1 MFLKKQTIFSKKCEE
16 IWKDVDFLL
25 FVYGISA
32 FYILPKRRIM
42 AIAPIWK
49 DYFVTLGTG
58 DVIPFRIRVQ
68 DQSGDIIYN
77 GKSHIK
83 PGGTDNSIRINDIC
97 ADYLTNALP
106 ALSQAEFSELSFPL
120 NFVVEA
126 FLQTAQDVDPD
137 WELAGEVQFMNDW
150 SYDDSYNPA
159 TMGMSFPVN
168 GRIDS
173 RQWLVFTAYN
183 ASTITATLTFTDGT
197 TSQVIIPIEIQADFN
212 YDRFPDEGIFNTD
225 FARSARA
232 AGSGTAVFDLSAWD
246 NVASVTI
253 NGKTWEVVTDCRE
266 WVVYYVNAYGG
277 WDSLLIEGNTIE
289 TDSLK
294 RHTREMEY
302 DNRSIQNR
310 GTQNYVNEITK
321 SYTLHTSWMSD
332 AESLRMHHLL
342 NSPEVYLFNINTGD
356 MIPVTLNNTTTEF
369 KTYKNNG
376 GRLVNYTIDATLAQE
391 RIRR

>member
-1 MFLKKQTIFSKKCEE
+1 MFVDAKIDKQFFQKKCEE
-16 IWKDVDFLL
+16 IWKDVDFLI
-25 FVYGISA
+25 FVYGNPA

-49 DYFVTLGTG
+49 DYFVTLGIRT
-58 DVIPFRIRVQ
+58 VIPFRIRVQ
-68 DQSGDIIYN
+68 DQNGNIIYN

-83 PGGTDNSIRINDIC
+83 PGETNNSIRINDIC

-106 ALSQAEFSELSFPL
+106 ALSQVEFSALSFPL

-126 FLQTAQDVDPD
+126 FLQYWTI
-137 WELAGEVQFMNDW
+137 AGQVQFMNDW

-173 RQWLVFTAYN
+173 RQWLVYTAYN
-183 ASTITATLTFTDGT
+183 ASNITATLTFTDGIK
-197 TSQVIIPIEIQADFN
+197 SHVIIPVEISADFS
-212 YDRFPDEGIFNTD
+212 DDFNTD
-225 FARSARA
+225 FARSAKA

-246 NVASVTI
+246 NVASVII
-253 NGKTWEVVTDCRE
+253 NGKTWEVVTDCKE

-342 NSPEVYLFNINTGD
+342 NSPEVYLFNINTRD

-376 GRLVNYTIDATLAQE
+376 GRLVNYTIDATLAQD

>member
-1 MFLKKQTIFSKKCEE
+1 MHNG
-16 IWKDVDFLL
+16 WALL
-25 FVYGISA
+25 FNVGGSLESLEMSLGKLFIYGKPV

-49 DYFVTLGTG
+49 DYFVTLGKRT
-58 DVIPFRIRVQ
+58 VIPFRIRVQ

-83 PGGTDNSIRINDIC
+83 PGKTNNSIRINDIC

-106 ALSQAEFSELSFPL
+106 ALSQAEFSALSFPL

-126 FLQTAQDVDPD
+126 FLQD
-137 WELAGEVQFMNDW
+137 WNIAGQVQFMNDW

-173 RQWLVFTAYN
+173 RQWLVYTAYN
-183 ASTITATLTFTDGT
+183 TSTITATLTFTDGT
-197 TSQVIIPIEIQADFN
+197 TSQVIIPVEISADFS
-212 YDRFPDEGIFNTD
+212 DDFNTD

-253 NGKTWEVVTDCRE
+253 NGKTWEVVTDCKE

-294 RHTREMEY
+294 RHTREIEY

-321 SYTLHTSWMSD
+321 SFTLHTSWMSD

-342 NSPEVYLFNINTGD
+342 NSTEVYLFNINTGD
-356 MIPVTLNNTTTEF
+356 MIPVTLNNTTTEY

>member
-1 MFLKKQTIFSKKCEE
+1 M
-16 IWKDVDFLL
+16 DFLL

-49 DYFVTLGTG
+49 DHFVTLGKY

-83 PGGTDNSIRINDIC
+83 PGGTDNTIRINDIC

-126 FLQTAQDVDPD
+126 YVPLATGEPRWDYVDTI
-137 WELAGEVQFMNDW
+137 QFINDW

-173 RQWLVFTAYN
+173 RQWLVYTAYN

-197 TSQVIIPIEIQADFN
+197 TSQVIIPVEIQADFN

-356 MIPVTLNNTTTEF
+356 MIPVTLNNTKTEF

>member
-1 MFLKKQTIFSKKCEE
+1 MWTLS
-16 IWKDVDFLL
+16 L
-25 FVYGISA
+25 FIYGISA

-49 DYFVTLGTG
+49 DYFVTLGKRT
-58 DVIPFRIRVQ
+58 VIPFRIRVQ
-68 DQSGDIIYN
+68 DQNGNIIYN
-77 GKSHIK
+77 GKSHK
-83 PGGTDNSIRINDIC
+83 RPGETNNYIRINDIC

-106 ALSQAEFSELSFPL
+106 ALSQAEFSALSFPL
-120 NFVVEA
+120 NFVVET
-126 FLQTAQDVDPD
+126 FLQSWTI
-137 WELAGEVQFMNDW
+137 AGQVQFMNDW

-173 RQWLVFTAYN
+173 RQWLVYTAYN

-197 TSQVIIPIEIQADFN
+197 TSQVIIPVEISADFN
-212 YDRFPDEGIFNTD
+212 YNRFPDEGIFNTD

-232 AGSGTAVFDLSAWD
+232 ARSGTAVFDLSAWD

-310 GTQNYVNEITK
+310 GTQNYLNEITK

-342 NSPEVYLFNINTGD
+342 NSTEVYLFNINTGD
-356 MIPVTLNNTTTEF
+356 MIPVVLNNTTTEF

-376 GRLVNYTIDATLAQE
+376 GKMVNYTIDATLAQD

>member
-1 MFLKKQTIFSKKCEE
+1 
-16 IWKDVDFLL
+16 
-25 FVYGISA
+25 
-32 FYILPKRRIM
+32 M
-42 AIAPIWK
+42 AIVPIWK
-49 DYFVTLGTG
+49 DYFVTLGKY

-83 PGGTDNSIRINDIC
+83 PGGTDNTIRINDIC

-106 ALSQAEFSELSFPL
+106 ALSQAEFSRLTFPL
-120 NFVVEA
+120 TFIV
-126 FLQTAQDVDPD
+126 QTPIEQGSVHWDWVDS
-137 WELAGEVQFMNDW
+137 VQFINDW

-173 RQWLVFTAYN
+173 RQWLVYTAYN
-183 ASTITATLTFTDGT
+183 ASTISATLKFTDGT
-197 TSQVIIPIEIQADFN
+197 TSQVIIPVEISADFS
-212 YDRFPDEGIFNTD
+212 DDSNTD
-225 FARSARA
+225 FVRSAKA

-277 WDSLLIEGNTIE
+277 WDSLLIEGNSIE
-289 TDSLK
+289 KDSLK
-294 RHTREMEY
+294 RYTREMEY
-302 DNRSIQNR
+302 DNRSVQNR

-356 MIPVTLNNTTTEF
+356 MIPVVLNNTTTEF

>member
-1 MFLKKQTIFSKKCEE
+1 MHNG
-16 IWKDVDFLL
+16 WALL
-25 FVYGISA
+25 FNVGGSLKSLEMSLGKFFIYGKPV
-32 FYILPKRRIM
+32 FYILPKRIIM

-58 DVIPFRIRVQ
+58 VVIPFRIRVQ
-68 DQSGDIIYN
+68 DQNGNIIYN

-83 PGGTDNSIRINDIC
+83 PGETNNSIRINDIC

-106 ALSQAEFSELSFPL
+106 ALSQAEFSALSFPL
-120 NFVVEA
+120 NFVVET
-126 FLQTAQDVDPD
+126 FLEYWTI
-137 WELAGEVQFMNDW
+137 AGQVQFMNDW

-173 RQWLVFTAYN
+173 RQWLVYTAYN

-197 TSQVIIPIEIQADFN
+197 TSQVTIPVEISADFS
-212 YDRFPDEGIFNTD
+212 DDFNTD

-253 NGKTWEVVTDCRE
+253 NGKTWEVVTDCKER
-266 WVVYYVNAYGG
+266 VVYYVNAYGG

-294 RHTREMEY
+294 RYTREMEY

-356 MIPVTLNNTTTEF
+356 MIPVVLNNTTTEY

>member
-1 MFLKKQTIFSKKCEE
+1 MWTLS
-16 IWKDVDFLL
+16 L
-25 FVYGISA
+25 FIYGKPAI
-32 FYILPKRRIM
+32 YILPKRRIM

-49 DYFVTLGTG
+49 DYFVTLGKY

-83 PGGTDNSIRINDIC
+83 PGETNNSIRINDIC

-106 ALSQAEFSELSFPL
+106 ALSQAEFSALSFPL
-120 NFVVEA
+120 NFVVET
-126 FLQTAQDVDPD
+126 FLEYWTI
-137 WELAGEVQFMNDW
+137 AGQVQFMNDW

-173 RQWLVFTAYN
+173 RQWLVYTAYN

-197 TSQVIIPIEIQADFN
+197 TSQVIIPVEISADFS
-212 YDRFPDEGIFNTD
+212 DDFNTD
-225 FARSARA
+225 FARSAKA

-302 DNRSIQNR
+302 DNRDIKNR
-310 GTQNYVNEITK
+310 GRQNYVNEITK

-356 MIPVTLNNTTTEF
+356 MIPVTLNNTKTEF

-376 GRLVNYTIDATLAQE
+376 GRLVNYTIDATLAQD

>member
-1 MFLKKQTIFSKKCEE
+1 MSSVDIANVTYIFERTNNFFKKCEE
-16 IWKDVDFLL
+16 IWKNVDFLVL
-25 FVYGISA
+25 IYGISA
-32 FYILPKRRIM
+32 FYILPKRIIM

-49 DYFVTLGTG
+49 DYFVTLGMRA
-58 DVIPFRIRVQ
+58 VIPFRIRVQ
-68 DQSGDIIYN
+68 DQNGNIIYN

-83 PGGTDNSIRINDIC
+83 PGETNNSIRINDIC

-106 ALSQAEFSELSFPL
+106 ALSQAEFSALSFPL
-120 NFVVEA
+120 NFVVET
-126 FLQTAQDVDPD
+126 FLEYWTI
-137 WELAGEVQFMNDW
+137 AGQVQFMNDW

-173 RQWLVFTAYN
+173 RQWLVYTAYN
-183 ASTITATLTFTDGT
+183 ASTISATLKFTDGT
-197 TSQVIIPIEIQADFN
+197 TSQVIIPVEISADFS
-212 YDRFPDEGIFNTD
+212 DDFNTD

-321 SYTLHTSWMSD
+321 SFTLHTSWMSD

-342 NSPEVYLFNINTGD
+342 NSTEVYLFNINTGD

>member
-1 MFLKKQTIFSKKCEE
+1 M
-16 IWKDVDFLL
+16 DFLVL
-25 FVYGISA
+25 IYRKLA

-49 DYFVTLGTG
+49 DYFVTLGTRA
-58 DVIPFRIRVQ
+58 VIPFRIRVQ

-83 PGGTDNSIRINDIC
+83 PGETNNAIRINDIC

-106 ALSQAEFSELSFPL
+106 ALSQAEFSALSFPL
-120 NFVVEA
+120 NFLIET
-126 FLQTAQDVDPD
+126 LIQTAPGEPAD
-137 WELAGEVQFMNDW
+137 WEYLDKVQFMNDW

-197 TSQVIIPIEIQADFN
+197 TSQVFIPVEISADFS
-212 YDRFPDEGIFNTD
+212 DDFNTD

-289 TDSLK
+289 RDSLK
-294 RHTREMEY
+294 RYTREMEY
-302 DNRSIQNR
+302 DNRDIKNR
-310 GTQNYVNEITK
+310 GRQNYVNEISK
-321 SYTLHTSWMSD
+321 AFTLHTSWMSD

-356 MIPVTLNNTTTEF
+356 MIPVVLNNTTTEF

-376 GRLVNYTIDATLAQE
+376 RRLVNYTIDATLAQD

>member
-1 MFLKKQTIFSKKCEE
+1 M
-16 IWKDVDFLL
+16 DFLVL
-25 FVYGISA
+25 IYGKSA

-49 DYFVTLGTG
+49 DYFVTLGMRT
-58 DVIPFRIRVQ
+58 VIPFRIRVQ
-68 DQSGDIIYN
+68 DQNGNIIYN
-77 GKSHIK
+77 GKSHKK
-83 PGGTDNSIRINDIC
+83 PGETNNSIRINDIC

-106 ALSQAEFSELSFPL
+106 ALSQAEFSALSFPL
-120 NFVVEA
+120 NFVVET
-126 FLQTAQDVDPD
+126 FLKNWTI
-137 WELAGEVQFMNDW
+137 AGQVQIMNDW
-150 SYDDSYNPA
+150 SYDNSYNPA
-159 TMGMSFPVN
+159 TMGMSFPIN

-173 RQWLVFTAYN
+173 RQWLVYTAYN

-197 TSQVIIPIEIQADFN
+197 TSQVIIPVEISADFS
-212 YDRFPDEGIFNTD
+212 DDFNTD
-225 FARSARA
+225 FARSAMA

-356 MIPVTLNNTTTEF
+356 MIPVVLNNTTTEF

-376 GRLVNYTIDATLAQE
+376 GRMVNYTIDATLAQD

>member
-1 MFLKKQTIFSKKCEE
+1 M
-16 IWKDVDFLL
+16 DFLVL
-25 FVYGISA
+25 IYGISA

-49 DYFVTLGTG
+49 DHFVTLGTEG
-58 DVIPFRIRVQ
+58 VIPFRIRVQ
-68 DQSGDIIYN
+68 DQTGDIIYN

-83 PGGTDNSIRINDIC
+83 PGETNNTIRINDIC

-106 ALSQAEFSELSFPL
+106 ALSQAEFSALSFPL
-120 NFVVEA
+120 NFVVEV
-126 FLQTAQDVDPD
+126 FLQD
-137 WELAGEVQFMNDW
+137 WKIAGQVQFMNDW
-150 SYDDSYNPA
+150 SYDDSYDPA

-173 RQWLVFTAYN
+173 RQWLVFTALN
-183 ASTITATLTFTDGT
+183 ASNITATLTFTDGT
-197 TSQVIIPIEIQADFN
+197 TSQVTIPVEIQADFN

-294 RHTREMEY
+294 RYTREMEY

-321 SYTLHTSWMSD
+321 SFTLHTSWMSD

-356 MIPVTLNNTTTEF
+356 MIPVTLNNTKTEF

>member
-1 MFLKKQTIFSKKCEE
+1 MWTLS
-16 IWKDVDFLL
+16 L
-25 FVYGISA
+25 FIYGKSA

-49 DYFVTLGTG
+49 DYFVTLGMRA
-58 DVIPFRIRVQ
+58 VIPFRIRVQ
-68 DQSGDIIYN
+68 DQNGNIIYN

-83 PGGTDNSIRINDIC
+83 PGETNNSIRINDIC

-106 ALSQAEFSELSFPL
+106 ALSQAEFSALSFPL
-120 NFVVEA
+120 NFVVET
-126 FLQTAQDVDPD
+126 FLEYWTI
-137 WELAGEVQFMNDW
+137 AGQVQFMNDW

-173 RQWLVFTAYN
+173 RQWLVYTAYN

-197 TSQVIIPIEIQADFN
+197 TSQVIIPVEISADFN

-356 MIPVTLNNTTTEF
+356 MIPVVLNNTTTEF

>member
-1 MFLKKQTIFSKKCEE
+1 MWTLSFFI
-16 IWKDVDFLL
+16 
-25 FVYGISA
+25 YGKPV
-32 FYILPKRRIM
+32 FYILPKRIIM

-49 DYFVTLGTG
+49 DYFVTLGTR

-68 DQSGDIIYN
+68 DQNGNIIYN

-83 PGGTDNSIRINDIC
+83 PGETNNSIRINDIC

-106 ALSQAEFSELSFPL
+106 ALSQAEFSALSFPL
-120 NFVVEA
+120 NFVVET
-126 FLQTAQDVDPD
+126 FLEYWTI
-137 WELAGEVQFMNDW
+137 AGQVQFMNDW

-159 TMGMSFPVN
+159 TMGLSFPVN

-173 RQWLVFTAYN
+173 RQWLVYTAYN

-197 TSQVIIPIEIQADFN
+197 TSQVIIPVEISADFS
-212 YDRFPDEGIFNTD
+212 DDFNTD

-232 AGSGTAVFDLSAWD
+232 ARSGTAVFDLTAWD

-253 NGKTWEVVTDCRE
+253 NGKTWDVVTDCRE

-310 GTQNYVNEITK
+310 GTQNYLNEITK

-342 NSPEVYLFNINTGD
+342 NSPEVYLFNINTRD

-376 GRLVNYTIDATLAQE
+376 GRMVNYTIDATLAQD

>member
-1 MFLKKQTIFSKKCEE
+1 MLSHLVDAKVALYFEKTNNFFKKCEE
-16 IWKDVDFLL
+16 IWKNVDFLVL
-25 FVYGISA
+25 VYGNPA

-49 DYFVTLGTG
+49 DYFVTLGTRN
-58 DVIPFRIRVQ
+58 VIPFRIRVQ
-68 DQSGDIIYN
+68 NQSGDIIYN

-126 FLQTAQDVDPD
+126 FLQD
-137 WELAGEVQFMNDW
+137 WNVAGQVQFMNDW

-197 TSQVIIPIEIQADFN
+197 TSQVIIPLEISADFS
-212 YDRFPDEGIFNTD
+212 DDFNTD

-232 AGSGTAVFDLSAWD
+232 AGSGTAVFNLSAWD

-310 GTQNYVNEITK
+310 GTQNYLNEITK

-356 MIPVTLNNTTTEF
+356 MFPVTLNNTTTEF

-376 GRLVNYTIDATLAQE
+376 GRLVNYTIDATLAQD

>member
-1 MFLKKQTIFSKKCEE
+1 
-16 IWKDVDFLL
+16 
-25 FVYGISA
+25 
-32 FYILPKRRIM
+32 M

-58 DVIPFRIRVQ
+58 VVIPFRIRVQ
-68 DQSGDIIYN
+68 DQNGNIIYN

-83 PGGTDNSIRINDIC
+83 PGETNNSIRIKDIC

-106 ALSQAEFSELSFPL
+106 ALSQAEFSALSFPL
-120 NFVVEA
+120 NFVVET
-126 FLQTAQDVDPD
+126 FLQYWTI
-137 WELAGEVQFMNDW
+137 AGQVQFNNDW

-173 RQWLVFTAYN
+173 RQWLVYTAYN

-197 TSQVIIPIEIQADFN
+197 TSQVIIPVKTPGDSSDNFK
-212 YDRFPDEGIFNTD
+212 TD
-225 FARSARA
+225 FARSSKA

-266 WVVYYVNAYGG
+266 WVVYYINAYGG

-332 AESLRMHHLL
+332 SESLRMHHLL

-356 MIPVTLNNTTTEF
+356 MIPVVLNNTTTEY

>member
-1 MFLKKQTIFSKKCEE
+1 MWKNTDFSVL
-16 IWKDVDFLL
+16 I
-25 FVYGISA
+25 YGKSA
-32 FYILPKRRIM
+32 LYILPKRRIM

-49 DYFVTLGTG
+49 DHFVTLGGG

-83 PGGTDNSIRINDIC
+83 PGETNNSIRINDIC

-126 FLQTAQDVDPD
+126 FLQTAQDEDPD

-197 TSQVIIPIEIQADFN
+197 TSQVIIPVEISADFS
-212 YDRFPDEGIFNTD
+212 DDFNDD
-225 FARSARA
+225 FARSVRS

-246 NVASVTI
+246 NVAAITI

-289 TDSLK
+289 RDSLA

-302 DNRSIQNR
+302 DNRDIKNR
-310 GTQNYVNEITK
+310 GTQNYVNEISK
-321 SYTLHTSWMSD
+321 SFTLHTSWMPD

-356 MIPVTLNNTTTEF
+356 MFPVVLNNTTTEF
-369 KTYKNNG
+369 KTYRNNG

>member
-1 MFLKKQTIFSKKCEE
+1 
-16 IWKDVDFLL
+16 
-25 FVYGISA
+25 
-32 FYILPKRRIM
+32 M

-49 DYFVTLGTG
+49 DYFVTLGGG
-58 DVIPFRIRVQ
+58 DAIPFRIRVQ

-83 PGGTDNSIRINDIC
+83 PGETSNSIRINDIC

-106 ALSQAEFSELSFPL
+106 ALSQAEFSKLSFPI

-126 FLQTAQDVDPD
+126 FLRTAQDVNPD
-137 WELAGEVQFMNDW
+137 WELAGQVQFMNDW

-173 RQWLVFTAYN
+173 RQWLVYTAYN
-183 ASTITATLTFTDGT
+183 ASNITATLTFTDGT
-197 TSQVIIPIEIQADFN
+197 TSQVIIPVEISADFSV
-212 YDRFPDEGIFNTD
+212 DFNED
-225 FARSARA
+225 FARSVRSAR
-232 AGSGTAVFDLSAWD
+232 SGTAVFDLSAWD

-253 NGKTWEVVTDCRE
+253 NGKTWEVVTDCKE

-302 DNRSIQNR
+302 DNRDIKNR
-310 GTQNYVNEITK
+310 GIQNYVNEITK
-321 SYTLHTSWMSD
+321 SFTLHTSWMSD
-332 AESLRMHHLL
+332 AESLRMHNLL
-342 NSPEVYLFNINTGD
+342 NSTEVYLFNINTGD

-376 GRLVNYTIDATLAQE
+376 GRMVNYTIDATLAQD
-391 RIRR
+391 RFRR

>member
-1 MFLKKQTIFSKKCEE
+1 MSHLVDAKVVLYFEKTNNFFKKCEE
-16 IWKDVDFLL
+16 IWKNVDFLVL
-25 FVYGISA
+25 IYGNPA

-58 DVIPFRIRVQ
+58 YVIPFRIRVQ
-68 DQSGDIIYN
+68 DQRGDIIYN

-97 ADYLTNALP
+97 ADYLNNALP

-126 FLQTAQDVDPD
+126 FLQD
-137 WELAGEVQFMNDW
+137 WNIAGQVQFMNDW
-150 SYDDSYNPA
+150 SYDDSYSPA

-173 RQWLVFTAYN
+173 RQWLVYTAYN

-197 TSQVIIPIEIQADFN
+197 TSQVIIPVVIPGDFSN
-212 YDRFPDEGIFNTD
+212 DFNTD

-253 NGKTWEVVTDCRE
+253 NGNTWEVVTDCRE

-294 RHTREMEY
+294 RYTREMEY

-332 AESLRMHHLL
+332 TESLRMHHLL

-356 MIPVTLNNTTTEF
+356 MMPVTLNNTKTEF

>member
-1 MFLKKQTIFSKKCEE
+1 MHNG
-16 IWKDVDFLL
+16 WALL
-25 FVYGISA
+25 FNVGGSLESLEMSLGKFFIYGKPV
-32 FYILPKRRIM
+32 FYILPKRIIM

-49 DYFVTLGTG
+49 DYFVTLGMRA
-58 DVIPFRIRVQ
+58 VIPFRIRVQ
-68 DQSGDIIYN
+68 DQNGNIIYN

-83 PGGTDNSIRINDIC
+83 PGETNNSIRINDIC

-106 ALSQAEFSELSFPL
+106 ALSQAEFSALSFPL
-120 NFVVEA
+120 NFVVET
-126 FLQTAQDVDPD
+126 FLEYWTI
-137 WELAGEVQFMNDW
+137 AGQVQFMNDW

-173 RQWLVFTAYN
+173 RQWLVYTAYN

-197 TSQVIIPIEIQADFN
+197 TSQVIIPVEISADFS
-212 YDRFPDEGIFNTD
+212 DDFNTD

-277 WDSLLIEGNTIE
+277 WDSLLIEGNAIE

-356 MIPVTLNNTTTEF
+356 MIPVTLNNTKTEF

-376 GRLVNYTIDATLAQE
+376 GRLVNYTIDATLAQD

>member
-1 MFLKKQTIFSKKCEE
+1 MERYGLSPLHLRNFGFLYLTKTE
-16 IWKDVDFLL
+16 
-25 FVYGISA
+25 
-32 FYILPKRRIM
+32 IM
-42 AIAPIWK
+42 AIASIWK
-49 DYFVTLGTG
+49 DYFVTLGKY

-83 PGGTDNSIRINDIC
+83 PGGTDNTIRINDIC

-126 FLQTAQDVDPD
+126 YVPLATGEPRWEYVDT
-137 WELAGEVQFMNDW
+137 VQFINDW

-173 RQWLVFTAYN
+173 RQWLVYTAYN

-197 TSQVIIPIEIQADFN
+197 TSQVIIPVGISADLLESDFN
-212 YDRFPDEGIFNTD
+212 DDFNDD
-225 FARSARA
+225 FARSVRS

-253 NGKTWEVVTDCRE
+253 NGNTWEVVTDCRE
-266 WVVYYVNAYGG
+266 WVVYYINAYGG

-294 RHTREMEY
+294 RLTREMEY

-356 MIPVTLNNTTTEF
+356 MIPVTLNNTKTEY
-369 KTYKNNG
+369 KTYRNNG
-376 GRLVNYTIDATLAQE
+376 GKLVNYTIEASLAQD

>member
-1 MFLKKQTIFSKKCEE
+1 MEKDGLFLFI
-16 IWKDVDFLL
+16 
-25 FVYGISA
+25 YGKPA

-49 DYFVTLGTG
+49 DHFVNLGTSDG
-58 DVIPFRIRVQ
+58 IPFRIRVQ

-83 PGGTDNSIRINDIC
+83 PGETNNTIRINDIC

-106 ALSQAEFSELSFPL
+106 ALSQAEFSALSFPL

-126 FLQTAQDVDPD
+126 FLQD
-137 WELAGEVQFMNDW
+137 WKIAGQVQFMNDW
-150 SYDDSYNPA
+150 SYDDSYDPA
-159 TMGMSFPVN
+159 TMGLSFPVN

-173 RQWLVFTAYN
+173 RQWLVFTALN
-183 ASTITATLTFTDGT
+183 ASNITATLTFKDGR
-197 TSQVIIPIEIQADFN
+197 TSQVIIPVEISADFS
-212 YDRFPDEGIFNTD
+212 DDFNND

-277 WDSLLIEGNTIE
+277 WDSLLIEGNTLE

-294 RHTREMEY
+294 RHTREIEY

-332 AESLRMHHLL
+332 VESLRMHHLL
-342 NSPEVYLFNINTGD
+342 NSPEVYLFNINTGE
-356 MIPVTLNNTTTEF
+356 MIPVTLNNTTTEY

>member
-1 MFLKKQTIFSKKCEE
+1 MSHLVDAKVALYFEKTNHFFKKCEE
-16 IWKDVDFLL
+16 IWRNVDFLVL
-25 FVYGISA
+25 VYGNPA
-32 FYILPKRRIM
+32 FYIYSKRRIM

-49 DYFVTLGTG
+49 DYFVTLGGG

-83 PGGTDNSIRINDIC
+83 PGETNNSIRINDIC

-106 ALSQAEFSELSFPL
+106 ALSQAEFSALSFPL

-126 FLQTAQDVDPD
+126 FLQD
-137 WELAGEVQFMNDW
+137 WNIAGQVQFMNDW

-197 TSQVIIPIEIQADFN
+197 TSQVIIPLEISADFS
-212 YDRFPDEGIFNTD
+212 DDFNTD
-225 FARSARA
+225 FARSTRA
-232 AGSGTAVFDLSAWD
+232 AGSGTAVFNLSAWD

-310 GTQNYVNEITK
+310 GTQNYLNEITK

>member
-1 MFLKKQTIFSKKCEE
+1 
-16 IWKDVDFLL
+16 
-25 FVYGISA
+25 
-32 FYILPKRRIM
+32 M

-49 DYFVTLGTG
+49 DYFVTLGGG

-68 DQSGDIIYN
+68 DQNGNIIYN

-83 PGGTDNSIRINDIC
+83 PGKTNNSIRINDIC

-106 ALSQAEFSELSFPL
+106 ALSQAEFSGLSFPL

-126 FLQTAQDVDPD
+126 FLQTAQGEVPD
-137 WELAGEVQFMNDW
+137 WELAGEVQFINDW

-183 ASTITATLTFTDGT
+183 ASTITATLTFADGT
-197 TSQVIIPIEIQADFN
+197 TSQVFIPVEISKDFNADFN
-212 YDRFPDEGIFNTD
+212 ND
-225 FARSARA
+225 FARSVRS

-253 NGKTWEVVTDCRE
+253 NGKTWEVVTDCKE

-277 WDSLLIEGNTIE
+277 WDSLLIEGNAIE

-294 RHTREMEY
+294 RYTRELEY

-310 GTQNYVNEITK
+310 GIQNYVNEITK

-356 MIPVTLNNTTTEF
+356 MIPVTLNNTKTEF

>member
-1 MFLKKQTIFSKKCEE
+1 MHNVGLI
-16 IWKDVDFLL
+16 
-25 FVYGISA
+25 YGKSA

-49 DYFVTLGTG
+49 DYFVTLGTRN
-58 DVIPFRIRVQ
+58 VIPFRIRVQ
-68 DQSGDIIYN
+68 DQNGNIIYN

-83 PGGTDNSIRINDIC
+83 PGETNNSIRINDIC

-106 ALSQAEFSELSFPL
+106 ALSQAEFSALSFPL

-126 FLQTAQDVDPD
+126 FLQD
-137 WELAGEVQFMNDW
+137 WTIAGQVQFMNDW

-159 TMGMSFPVN
+159 TMGMSFPIN

-173 RQWLVFTAYN
+173 RQWLVYTAYN

-197 TSQVIIPIEIQADFN
+197 TSQVIIPVEISADFSDDYN
-212 YDRFPDEGIFNTD
+212 ID
-225 FARSARA
+225 FTKSARA
-232 AGSGTAVFDLSAWD
+232 ARSGTAVFDLSAWD
-246 NVASVTI
+246 NVASITI

-356 MIPVTLNNTTTEF
+356 MIPVVLNNTTTEF